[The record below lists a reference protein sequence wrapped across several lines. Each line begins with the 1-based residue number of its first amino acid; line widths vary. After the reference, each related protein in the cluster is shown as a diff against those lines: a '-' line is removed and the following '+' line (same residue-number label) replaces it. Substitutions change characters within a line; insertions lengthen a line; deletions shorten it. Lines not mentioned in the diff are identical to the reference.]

1 LSPKT
6 APPDAPAWR
15 KLVQRLDRT
24 VTPPADAFVRTNLF
38 ADSIAALTRLEV
50 QVRRRLERQT
60 TAYLHLFNLPTAGDV
75 KRVRAQL
82 AVMEA
87 RLRDLNEQLNDQAQR
102 DREASKD

>member
-1 LSPKT
+1 MSPKT
-6 APPDAPAWR
+6 PPSDAPTWR

-24 VTPPADAFVRTNLF
+24 VTPPADAFVRTSLF
-38 ADSIAALTRLEV
+38 ADSVAALTRLEV

-60 TAYLHLFNLPTAGDV
+60 TSCMHLLNLPTAGDV

-87 RLRDLNEQLNDQAQR
+87 RMRDLNEQLNDQAQR
-102 DREASKD
+102 ERDAPKN

>member
-1 LSPKT
+1 MSPKT
-6 APPDAPAWR
+6 ARTDAPAWR

-38 ADSIAALTRLEV
+38 ADSIAAMTRLEV

-60 TAYLHLFNLPTAGDV
+60 TAGLHLLNLPTAGDV

-87 RLRDLNEQLNDQAQR
+87 RLRDLTEQLNDQAQR
-102 DREASKD
+102 ERDASKD